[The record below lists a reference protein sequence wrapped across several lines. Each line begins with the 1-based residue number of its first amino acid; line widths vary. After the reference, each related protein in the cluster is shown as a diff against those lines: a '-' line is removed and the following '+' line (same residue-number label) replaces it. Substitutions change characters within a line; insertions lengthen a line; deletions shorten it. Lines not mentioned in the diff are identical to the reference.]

1 MENFLQ
7 TMTDKD
13 VEMANS
19 AVQKALETL
28 KSSDSLRWQNPSS
41 KNSGQVTPDRTYQ
54 TKGGVFCRVYTE
66 ALTLRNQTEQFEGT
80 ACRDDDGV
88 WQPI

>member
-7 TMTDKD
+7 IMTNKD
-13 VEMANS
+13 VE
-19 AVQKALETL
+19 
-28 KSSDSLRWQNPSS
+28 
-41 KNSGQVTPDRTYQ
+41 YQ